1 MLQSTFRQLEV
12 FTIVVDEGSFAAG
25 AERLGIS
32 QPAVSNH
39 IRALER
45 QVGVSLMDRRR
56 GAKAGLTE
64 QGRQLYEQTTVLLH
78 QAEQIASGLPRAR
91 TREKAREVAIIAQPY
106 VISHWIQPSMAEF
119 LQDNPKIVPIIRGG
133 YFEDIV
139 RTIENGGA
147 DVGYFVSDGPSIDI
161 ESERICAEPGSLYVA
176 PSHPLAGRKNLTA
189 AEISRH
195 AFIMPVRASHFGAV
209 VTRTLSAVG
218 IVGFPVGFQAH
229 SIDITREMVV
239 SGAGISCMFDSF
251 VLNEVASGRLVKLEF
266 KIPALELRQVRSR
279 QTRPGSAIN
288 TFVCHMMRCI
298 RNEEQAQPVLPRN

>member
-1 MLQSTFRQLEV
+1 VLQSTFRQLEV

-45 QVGVSLMDRRR
+45 QVGFALMDRRR

-91 TREKAREVAIIAQPY
+91 SREKARELAIVAQPY
-106 VISHWIQPSMAEF
+106 VISRWIQPLMTEF
-119 LQDNPKIVPIIRGG
+119 LQHNPKIIPVIRGG
-133 YFEDIV
+133 YFEEVV

-147 DVGYFVSDGPSIDI
+147 DLGYFVSDGPCIDI
-161 ESERICAEPGSLYVA
+161 KSERICSVAGGLYVSS
-176 PSHPLAGRKNLTA
+176 SHPLAGRKNLTA
-189 AEISRH
+189 SEIALH

-209 VTRTLSAVG
+209 VTRTLASVG
-218 IVGFPVGFQAH
+218 IVGYPVAFQAH
-229 SIDITREMVV
+229 SIDMTREMVR
-239 SGAGISCMFDSF
+239 SGAGVLCMFDSF
-251 VLNEVASGRLVKLEF
+251 VESDVLSGRLTRLEF
-266 KIPALELRQVRSR
+266 EIPALELHQFRSR
-279 QTRPGSAIN
+279 RPRPGSPVDM
-288 TFVCHMMRCI
+288 FVSHMI
-298 RNEEQAQPVLPRN
+298 RHIRSEEEA